1 MTSITTFALRHR
13 LLIVLGW
20 LALTI
25 AGALTVSTATGRLTQ
40 SFTTPGNPGYDANQ
54 RIEKALGIDGSH
66 NPTIAVL
73 RLPTGETMKTTA
85 GRATAARVFGSVAS
99 NPHIAVADWANTH
112 EPTLVSN
119 DGRTTWAVINMPNP
133 DPVATSGV
141 SSQIDKEMAAA
152 TPPGASLR
160 FTGFEQLDTS
170 SGGGSGPS
178 VLVETLIGVAGALIV
193 LAFVFG
199 SAVAIVPLLT
209 AIPAILTGFLA
220 VLGVTYLTDVS
231 FLVEFL
237 VALLGL
243 GIVVDYSLI
252 VVTRWREERERG
264 LSNDEAVIAAGR
276 TAGTAVLFSGLTVA
290 VGLLSLI
297 VLPVPFLRSVG
308 VGGMLVPLI
317 AIAAASTLLPVV
329 LSSIGPRLDRLR
341 VRRGSTTSS
350 RLWERWGRLITRRPW
365 AAAVLGGTIVLA
377 LASPALSINT
387 ALPQANT
394 MTTNAGAHAALTTI
408 EKEGAPSG
416 IVFPIQVLV
425 HGGSAAT
432 AQVAKIVRATPGISA
447 ALAPQTRQF
456 QRGGSSLITAIPV
469 KEGNTSS
476 GRAVVHTLR
485 SRLASA
491 PGGPEVGG
499 STAAAIDFNHA
510 VYGNFPLMLALISLV
525 TFLLLARAF
534 RSVLLAAK
542 AVILNLVSLGATYG
556 FLVLFWQRGHGAQ
569 LIYGTPPTG
578 AIRDFIPII
587 IFAFLFGL
595 SMDYEV
601 FLLARIREEHDRLGD
616 TKEAVVQGLAR
627 TGRLITCASIIL
639 AISFLSIGLTPDSP
653 VRIIASGLAF
663 GIIMDV
669 LVMRT
674 LLVPA
679 LVVLFGR
686 GNWWMPAPL
695 ARLLRVA
702 PAGGAAKA

>member
-1 MTSITTFALRHR
+1 MTTITAFALRHR
-13 LLIVLGW
+13 RLIVLGW
-20 LALTI
+20 LVLTVC
-25 AGALTVSTATGRLTQ
+25 GALTVSSATSRLTNT
-40 SFTTPGNPGYDANQ
+40 FATPGNPGYDANQ
-54 RIEKALGIDGSH
+54 RIERALGVDAGQ

-73 RLPTGETMKTTA
+73 RLPPGQTMKTAT
-85 GRATAARVFGSVAS
+85 GQATAASAFGALAAA
-99 NPHIAVADWANTH
+99 PHVAVADYANTH
-112 EPTLVSN
+112 DPTLVSH
-119 DGRTTWAVINMPNP
+119 DGHTTWAVIDMPNP
-133 DPVATSGV
+133 DLASTSGV
-141 SSQIDKEMAAA
+141 AARVAGLVKGA
-152 TPPGASLR
+152 TPAGATLR
-160 FTGFEQLDTS
+160 LTGFEQLDAS

-220 VLGVTYLTDVS
+220 VLGVTYLTDVN

-243 GIVVDYSLI
+243 GIAVDYSLI

-264 LSNDEAVIAAGR
+264 LANEAAIIAAGGS
-276 TAGTAVLFSGLTVA
+276 AGSAVVFSGLTVA

-308 VGGMLVPLI
+308 IGGMLVPLI
-317 AIAAASTLLPVV
+317 SIAAAITLLPVL
-329 LSSIGPRLDRLR
+329 LSTIGPRLDRLR

-350 RLWERWGRLITRRPW
+350 AFWERFGRLIARRPVI
-365 AAAVLGGTIVLA
+365 AAALGGAIVLGLA
-377 LASPALSINT
+377 IPALSMNT
-387 ALPQANT
+387 GPPNT
-394 MTTNAGAHAALTTI
+394 KGMTSNPAAHAALAAI
-408 EKEGAPSG
+408 EQGGAPSG
-416 IVFPIQVLV
+416 IVYPIQLLV

-432 AQVAKIVRATPGISA
+432 DRVAQLARSTPGVSA
-447 ALAPQTRQF
+447 ALAPDSRHF
-456 QRGGSSLITAIPV
+456 RRGGNSLITVIPAA
-469 KEGNTSS
+469 EGSTSA
-476 GRAVVHTLR
+476 GQNIVHSLR
-485 SRLASA
+485 RRLAGA
-491 PGGPEVGG
+491 PGSAEVGG
-499 STAAAIDFNHA
+499 TTAAGIDFNHA
-510 VYGNFPLMLALISLV
+510 VYGNFPLMLTLIALV

-542 AVILNLVSLGATYG
+542 AVILNLISLGATYG
-556 FLVLFWQRGHGAQ
+556 FLVLFWQRGHGAN
-569 LIYGTPPTG
+569 LFYGVSGTG
-578 AIRDFIPII
+578 AIRNFVPVI

-601 FLLARIREEHDRLGD
+601 FLLARIREEHDRLRD

-639 AISFLSIGLTPDSP
+639 AISFLSIGLTPDP
-653 VRIIASGLAF
+653 VVRMIASGLAF
-663 GIIMDV
+663 GIVMDV

-686 GNWWMPAPL
+686 FNWWMPRPL
-695 ARLLRVA
+695 ARALRLSSVS
-702 PAGGAAKA
+702 